1 MDQSLS
7 YDNFRRIWDLRTRRG
22 EDLLGFFPEVAS
34 LTQQIRLHQV
44 ASGSATTTRGP
55 SPAST
60 AAVETLRELRQQRR
74 SELKARLLDLSV
86 KVSAQIDDGS
96 FEYRLRTGALVRGRQ
111 TYQIDLGDP
120 AVYFTSRQV
129 EWNIRRAFN
138 VRPAN
143 RNLIV
148 EQIVRT
154 LQDGTP
160 KLIARTDLRQFYE
173 SIPHRALIQFLTDSG
188 RLSAT
193 TRRLVRQLLDEYS
206 AATGKS
212 NGLPRGL
219 ALSATLA
226 EAFLTPLDRDLA
238 KMEGVLLHARYV
250 DDILLIFVNDSF
262 NPGLESRKKGV
273 RDAVKRAGLIMNAGK
288 TSYLSTPG
296 LPGTPQILTFL
307 GYQIEFE
314 PGCTTVDISK
324 KRARRYR
331 EKIDASLATFENNA
345 TDPRALSAL
354 HERLKFLTGNTRLA
368 NNKRQALVGSHFS
381 NPLITSTTPAFV
393 RLDKHLRKGVSA
405 LTLGPTAKATLAA
418 FTFVDGI
425 ETRRFH
431 SFSPRQ
437 LQAIVTVWRNA

>member
-1 MDQSLS
+1 MS

-44 ASGSATTTRGP
+44 ASGSATIAGGP
-55 SPAST
+55 RPAST
-60 AAVETLRELRQQRR
+60 ATADAIRELRKQRR

-111 TYQIDLGDP
+111 TYQIDLSDP
-120 AVYFTSRQV
+120 AIYFTSRQV

-160 KLIARTDLRQFYE
+160 KLIGRTDLRQFYE
-173 SIPHRALIQFLTDSG
+173 SIQHQALIQFLTNSG

-206 AATGKS
+206 AATGKTA
-212 NGLPRGL
+212 GLPRGL

-238 KMEGVLLHARYV
+238 KMGGVLLYARYV

-262 NPGLESRKKGV
+262 NPSLESRKKGV
-273 RDAVKRAGLIMNAGK
+273 RDAVKRAGLVMNAGK
-288 TSYLSTPG
+288 TNYLSTSGPPG
-296 LPGTPQILTFL
+296 ASQRLTFL

-324 KRARRYR
+324 KRAKRYR
-331 EKIDASLATFENNA
+331 EKIDASLATFESNA
-345 TDPRALSAL
+345 KDPRALPAL
-354 HERLKFLTGNTRLA
+354 HERLKFLTGNTRLV
-368 NNKRQALVGSHFS
+368 NNKRQALIGSHFS
-381 NPLITSTTPAFV
+381 NPLITAATPAFV
-393 RLDKHLRKGVSA
+393 RLDKHLRKGVNN
-405 LTLGPTAKATLAA
+405 LTLDQTAKAALGT
-418 FTFVDGI
+418 FTFADGI
-425 ETRRFH
+425 ENRRYH
-431 SFSPRQ
+431 NFSPRQ
-437 LQAIVTVWRNA
+437 LQGIVTVWRNA